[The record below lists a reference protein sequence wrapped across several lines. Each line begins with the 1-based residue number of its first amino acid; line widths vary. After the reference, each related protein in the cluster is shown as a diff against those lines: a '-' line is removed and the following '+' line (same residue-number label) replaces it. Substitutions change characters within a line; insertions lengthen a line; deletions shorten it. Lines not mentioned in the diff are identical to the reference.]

1 MPNPKKLIMK
11 RNKFI
16 SLMLA
21 AATAPAALFS
31 RTALRFRRVVKGFK
45 VDAGKDRFEKSIS
58 LFEGDTFYTKVSTAD
73 TDGALYI
80 FESTRDKKGGPPLH
94 YHYEQ
99 DEWWYILEGE
109 FLFKVGDETFTAKK
123 GDSVFGPRMVP
134 HAFAKTNDGP
144 ARLVMAFQPAGKMEA
159 HFKAVSE
166 DAYAKLSDKD
176 KHKFRQDNGFE
187 VVGPALTH
195 EK

>member
-1 MPNPKKLIMK
+1 MK

-16 SLMLA
+16 TALLA
-21 AATAPAALFS
+21 ITAAPSVLFS
-31 RTALRFRRVVKGFK
+31 RNKFLLNRAAMGFK
-45 VDAGKDRFEKSIS
+45 VDAGKDRFEKPIS
-58 LFEGDTFYTKVSTAD
+58 LFEGDTFYTKVSTKD
-73 TDGALYI
+73 TDGGLYM
-80 FESTRDKKGGPPLH
+80 FESTRNKKGGPPLH
-94 YHYEQ
+94 FHYGQ

-134 HAFAKTNDGP
+134 HAFSKINDGP
-144 ARLVMAFQPAGKMEA
+144 AKMVMAFQPAGKMEE

-166 DAYAKLSDKD
+166 GVFSKMTDEE
-176 KHKFRQDNGFE
+176 KHKFRQANGFE
-187 VVGPALTH
+187 VMGPALTY